1 MLKIVNLK
9 KGFLNKK
16 VLNGI
21 NVEIK
26 KGNIYGLVGPNGSG
40 KSTLMKI
47 IVGLMQKKSGEIYL
61 NGNLVNKKNQHEI
74 SYEPTEDYFFQ
85 WMKVK
90 DTLEFY
96 EKFYKNFNLKKALIL
111 IKDMDLD
118 LEQKVSSLSTGQKG
132 RLKLILILSREL
144 NLYMLDEP
152 LNGIDPVSR
161 DKIIDLIAS
170 EIDGNKTIII
180 ASHLI
185 KEFETI
191 LDKVIFLKDG
201 KVLLEKN
208 CEELRVENNMSIHD
222 YYKTIYN

>member
-1 MLKIVNLK
+1 MNLK

-21 NVEIK
+21 DLEIK

-61 NGNLVNKKNQHEI
+61 NGDLLNTKNKHKI
-74 SYEPTEDYFFQ
+74 AYEPTEDYFFQ

-90 DTLEFY
+90 DALDFY
-96 EKFYKNFNLKKALIL
+96 TKFYINFNFEKALTL
-111 IKDMDLD
+111 IKKMDLD
-118 LEQKVSSLSTGQKG
+118 IEQKISSLSTGQKG
-132 RLKLILILSREL
+132 RLKLVLTLSREL

-152 LNGIDPVSR
+152 LNGIDPISR
-161 DKIIDLIAS
+161 DKIIDLISS
-170 EIDGNKTIII
+170 EIDGDKTIII

-191 LDKVIFLKDG
+191 LDEVIFLKDG
-201 KVLLEKN
+201 KILFEKN
-208 CEELRVENNMSIHD
+208 CEELRIENNMSIHD

>member
-1 MLKIVNLK
+1 MLEIINLK

-21 NVEIK
+21 NLKIK

-61 NGNLVNKKNQHEI
+61 SGHLLDKKNQHEI
-74 SYEPTEDYFFQ
+74 AYEPTEDYFFQ

-90 DTLEFY
+90 DALDFY
-96 EKFYKNFNLKKALIL
+96 KKFYINFNLEKALNL
-111 IKDMDLD
+111 IKSMDLD
-118 LEQKVSSLSTGQKG
+118 IEQKISSLSTGQKG
-132 RLKLILILSREL
+132 RLKLVLILSREL

-191 LDKVIFLKDG
+191 LDEVIFLKDG
-201 KVLLEKN
+201 KILLEKN
-208 CEELRVENNMSIHD
+208 CEELRIEKNMSIHD

>member
-208 CEELRVENNMSIHD
+208 CEELRIENNMSIHD